1 MEYNTSLEKAQNF
14 YEFKEEVTMAK
25 QIPDE
30 FLDQLRAIPIE
41 EVASLYFDLTQIGA
55 ILQTSCTHG
64 GDNDPSLTFFP
75 QTNTF
80 YCFGCGAGKRPK
92 TEGSSV
98 IDFVMWMDKCKFT
111 EAVAKLANLKGLEV
125 PREGLSPEEKRKQQM
140 MAQAVGQNRLY
151 WQHLQGEE
159 RALSYLHERGID
171 ENEINKWR
179 LGYVPEDARTP
190 HAGKV
195 VFSLMNDWGQT
206 VGFSHRDMTKEFTG
220 EKAQGPKYI
229 NSAKSPIFD
238 KGKIL
243 YGLHFVKRLIR
254 EKGYVVVGEGFG
266 DTILGQKL
274 GLPFVSIMGTSMTE
288 QHIRILKEYTDT
300 VILWMDGDT
309 GGITATQRHA
319 KALKDE
325 GFTVKIV
332 NYFGKDP
339 DDIFFDII
347 NTIPEEDQ
355 IAHTEKLLHAESILD
370 SQFYINRVLERLE
383 SEMSAI
389 QLRAVKEIKPVLDD
403 IEDKG
408 ELAIYKRQVARR
420 LGVDISDLS

>member
-1 MEYNTSLEKAQNF
+1 
-14 YEFKEEVTMAK
+14 MAK

-30 FLDQLRAIPIE
+30 FLEQLRAIPIE
-41 EVASLYFDLTQIGA
+41 EVASLYFDLNQMGA

-92 TEGSSV
+92 TEGSDV
-98 IDFVMWMDKCKFT
+98 ISFVMWMDKCKFT
-111 EAVAKLANLKGLEV
+111 EAVAKLADLKGLKV
-125 PREGLSPEEKRKQQM
+125 PLQGLSAEDKRKQEM
-140 MAQAVGQNRLY
+140 MIQAVGQNRLY
-151 WQHLQGEE
+151 WQHLQTEE
-159 RALSYLHERGID
+159 RALKYLHERGID
-171 ENEINKWR
+171 EEQINKWR
-179 LGYVPEDARTP
+179 IGYIPEEARTP
-190 HAGKV
+190 HAGKI

-220 EKAQGPKYI
+220 EKSGGPKYV
-229 NSAKSPIFD
+229 NSAKSAIFD

-243 YGLHFVKRLIR
+243 YGLSFVKRLIR
-254 EKGYVVVGEGFG
+254 EKGYVIVGEGFG

-288 QHIRILKEYTDT
+288 HHIRILKEYTDT

-319 KALKDE
+319 KALKE
-325 GFTVKIV
+325 QGFTVKIV

-347 NTIPEEDQ
+347 NNVPEEE
-355 IAHTEKLLHAESILD
+355 AAEYAEKLVHAESILD

-389 QLRAVKEIKPVLDD
+389 QLRAIREVRPVLND

-408 ELAIYKRQVARR
+408 ELAIYKKQVARR
-420 LGVDISDLS
+420 LGVEIEDLTAD